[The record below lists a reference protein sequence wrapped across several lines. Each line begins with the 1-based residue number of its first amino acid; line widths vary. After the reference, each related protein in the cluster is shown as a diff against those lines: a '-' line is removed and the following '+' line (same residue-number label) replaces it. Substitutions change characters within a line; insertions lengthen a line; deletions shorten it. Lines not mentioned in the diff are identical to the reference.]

1 MKIIFIV
8 VIFLSQ
14 SNLFGTEYFR
24 WAADAESN
32 APYIFQDAK
41 KPTIIKGFEYDIAN
55 AIARRMGMQAV
66 HVQNQW
72 DGLIPG
78 LSRGDYVAVING
90 IEVTEDRKREVLFSI
105 PYYYTFEQLVVRT
118 SDYRINKLDD
128 LQGKAVGAL
137 KNSLAERILKDFDY
151 IELRSYEGEVNA
163 FEDLSNGR
171 IEAALVDY
179 PIALYYTAIHP
190 ELKMV
195 GEPIGEVI
203 YSVAIHKSNPQLLE
217 KINRAIADMIQ
228 SGEMRQI
235 LEKWNL
241 WNSVLSNKWGD
252 FSQTPFPKTEWEN
265 FIQNN
270 IVGTSLLER
279 LERYIS
285 VLPLFGQA
293 TLVTLT
299 LSVISMIV
307 AIILGSVLAML
318 KIFGPKSISIAAT
331 SIIEIIRGTPLLIQL
346 LIIFYALPTIGIK
359 LSPMLA
365 AIVGLGINYAA
376 YEAENYRA
384 GLIAIARGQMEA
396 ALSLGMSRRQA
407 LRHIILPQSFKIV
420 IPPVT
425 NDFISLLKDSSL
437 VSVITMVEL
446 TKVYN
451 QVAATYFDYLG
462 TGIIVAVIYLLIGL
476 PFVRLAK
483 YFEKIYGTKEFTNAL

>member
-1 MKIIFIV
+1 MKIIVLLLI
-8 VIFLSQ
+8 IICQ
-14 SNLFGTEYFR
+14 TNLFSTEYFR

-41 KPTIIKGFEYDIAN
+41 NPSILKGFEYDIAN
-55 AIARRMGMQAV
+55 AIAKHMNMQAI

-78 LSRGDYVAVING
+78 LSRSDYVAVING
-90 IEVTEDRKREVLFSI
+90 IEVTEDRKIEVLFSK
-105 PYYYTFEQLVVRT
+105 PYYITFEQLVVKT
-118 SDYRINKLDD
+118 SDYKINKMDD
-128 LQGKAVGAL
+128 LRGKSVGAL
-137 KNSLAERILKDFDY
+137 KNSLAERILRDFDY

-163 FEDLSNGR
+163 FEDLANGR
-171 IEAALVDY
+171 IDAALVDY

-195 GEPIGEVI
+195 GEPFGEVI
-203 YSVAIHKSNPQLLE
+203 YSVAIHKNNPQLLE
-217 KINRAIADMIQ
+217 RVNLALSEIIN
-228 SGEMRQI
+228 SGEMRKI

-241 WNSVLSNKWGD
+241 WNSVLANKWGD
-252 FSQTPFPKTEWEN
+252 FSERNYPQTEWEN
-265 FIQNN
+265 FLKNN
-270 IVGTSLLER
+270 TLGISLWER
-279 LERYIS
+279 IERYVS
-285 VLPLFGQA
+285 VLPLFARA
-293 TLVTLT
+293 TFVTLS
-299 LSVISMIV
+299 LSIISMLL
-307 AIILGSVLAML
+307 AIILGSILAIL
-318 KIFGPKSISIAAT
+318 KIFGPKIISLTT
-331 SIIEIIRGTPLLIQL
+331 SGIIEVIRGTPLLIQL
-346 LIIFYALPTIGIK
+346 FIIFYALPSIGIK

-365 AIVGLGINYAA
+365 AIIGLGINYAA

-384 GLIAIARGQMEA
+384 GLVAIARGQMEA
-396 ALSLGMSRRQA
+396 ALALGMGRRQA
-407 LRHIILPQSFKIV
+407 LRYIIFPQSFKIV

-462 TGIIVAVIYLLIGL
+462 TGVIVAAIYLLIGL

-483 YFEKIYGTKEFTNAL
+483 YFERRFGMQGLKIQ

>member
-1 MKIIFIV
+1 MRKYIILFII
-8 VIFLSQ
+8 VIQ
-14 SNLFGTEYFR
+14 SNLISQEYFR

-41 KPTIIKGFEYDIAN
+41 NPSIVKGFEYDIAN
-55 AIARRMGMQAV
+55 AIARRMGMKAM

-90 IEVTEDRKREVLFSI
+90 IELTEDRKREVLFSI

-118 SDYRINKLDD
+118 SDYKINKIEDIK
-128 LQGKAVGAL
+128 GKAVGAL
-137 KNSLAERILKDFDY
+137 KNSLAERILRDFQY

-163 FEDLSNGR
+163 FEDLANGR

-190 ELKMV
+190 ELKKV
-195 GEPIGEVI
+195 GEPFGEVI
-203 YSVAIHKSNPQLLE
+203 YSVAIHPKNPQLLE
-217 KINRAIADMIQ
+217 RVNLALSQIIET
-228 SGEMRQI
+228 GEMREI

-241 WNSVLSNKWGD
+241 WNNVLANKWGD
-252 FSQTPFPKTEWEN
+252 FSQKIYPKTEWQN
-265 FIQNN
+265 FVQNN
-270 IVGTSLLER
+270 SLGVSIWER

-285 VLPLFGQA
+285 VMPLFGQA

-299 LSVISMIV
+299 LSIVSMIL
-307 AIILGSVLAML
+307 AIILGSILAIMR
-318 KIFGPKSISIAAT
+318 IFGPKSISIAAT
-331 SIIEIIRGTPLLIQL
+331 SFIEIIRGTPLLIQL
-346 LIIFYALPTIGIK
+346 FIIFYALPSIGIK

-365 AIVGLGINYAA
+365 AILGLGINYAA

-384 GLIAIARGQMEA
+384 GLLAIARGQMEA
-396 ALSLGMSRRQA
+396 ALSLGMGRRQA
-407 LRHIILPQSFKIV
+407 LRYIILPQSFKIV

-462 TGIIVAVIYLLIGL
+462 TGIIVAIIYLLIGL

-483 YFEKIYGTKEFTNAL
+483 YFEKRYGMKELKA

>member
-1 MKIIFIV
+1 MKKILIIV
-8 VIFLSQ
+8 WFLSI
-14 SNLFGTEYFR
+14 NLTFAEEYFK
-24 WAADAESN
+24 WGADAESN

-41 KPTIIKGFEYDIAN
+41 NPSIIKGFEYDIAN
-55 AIARRMGMQAV
+55 ALARRMGMKAI

-78 LSRGDYVAVING
+78 LSRGEYIAVING

-118 SDYRINKLDD
+118 EDYKITKIED
-128 LQGKAVGAL
+128 LKGKKVGAL
-137 KNSLAERILKDFDY
+137 KNSLAERILRDFDF

-163 FEDLSNGR
+163 FEDLANGR

-195 GEPIGEVI
+195 GEPFGEVVYAI
-203 YSVAIHKSNPQLLE
+203 AIHPSNFQLLE
-217 KINRAIADMIQ
+217 RVNLALSQMIN
-228 SGEMRQI
+228 SGEMREI

-252 FSQTPFPKTEWEN
+252 FSQKVYPKTEWEN
-265 FIQNN
+265 FVKNHI
-270 IVGTSLLER
+270 IGVSWVER
-279 LERYIS
+279 FERYIA

-293 TLVTLT
+293 TLVTLS
-299 LSVISMIV
+299 LSIISMILAV
-307 AIILGSVLAML
+307 LLGGILAIM
-318 KIFGPKSISIAAT
+318 KIFAPKSLSLAAT
-331 SIIEIIRGTPLLIQL
+331 GIIEIIRGTPLLIQL
-346 LIIFYALPTIGIK
+346 FIIFYALPSIGLK
-359 LSPMLA
+359 LSPMVA

-384 GLIAIARGQMEA
+384 GLVAIARGQMEA
-396 ALSLGMSRRQA
+396 ALSLGMTRRQA
-407 LRHIILPQSFKIV
+407 LRYIIFPQSIKIV

-462 TGIIVAVIYLLIGL
+462 TGIIVAIIYLLIGL
-476 PFVRLAK
+476 PFVRLSK
-483 YFEKIYGTKEFTNAL
+483 YFEQRFGVKEAKG

>member
-1 MKIIFIV
+1 MKRIV
-8 VIFLSQ
+8 LLVLVMIQ
-14 SNLFGTEYFR
+14 TNLYAVEYFR

-41 KPTIIKGFEYDIAN
+41 NPSIVKGFEYDIAN
-55 AIARRMGMQAV
+55 AIARRMNMKAM

-118 SDYRINKLDD
+118 SDYKINKLLD
-128 LQGKAVGAL
+128 LRGKAVGAL
-137 KNSLAERILKDFDY
+137 KNSLAERILKDLDY

-163 FEDLSNGR
+163 FEDLTNGR

-195 GEPIGEVI
+195 GEPFGEVI
-203 YSVAIHKSNPQLLE
+203 YSVAVHPKNAKLLE
-217 KINRAIADMIQ
+217 RINLALSEMIE
-228 SGEMRQI
+228 SGEMREI

-241 WNSVLSNKWGD
+241 WNPVLASKWGD
-252 FSQTPFPKTEWEN
+252 FSQKIYPKTEWEN
-265 FIQNN
+265 FVKNN
-270 IVGTSLLER
+270 TLGVGLIER
-279 LERYIS
+279 LERYIA
-285 VLPLFGQA
+285 VMPLFGQA
-293 TLVTLT
+293 TLVTLS
-299 LSVISMIV
+299 LSVISMLLAIFLG
-307 AIILGSVLAML
+307 IILAIL
-318 KIFGPKSISIAAT
+318 KIFAPKSISFIAT

-346 LIIFYALPTIGIK
+346 FIIFYALPGIGIK

-365 AIVGLGINYAA
+365 AIIGLGVNYAA

-384 GLIAIARGQMEA
+384 GLLAIAHGQMEA
-396 ALSLGMSRRQA
+396 ALALGMGRRQA
-407 LRHIILPQSFKIV
+407 LRYIIIPQSIKIV
-420 IPPVT
+420 IPPIT

-462 TGIIVAVIYLLIGL
+462 TGIIVAIIYLLIGL

-483 YFEKIYGTKEFTNAL
+483 YFEKRYGMKELKAS

>member
-1 MKIIFIV
+1 MKKFV
-8 VIFLSQ
+8 LIFLVIIQ
-14 SNLFGTEYFR
+14 ANLLGQEYFR

-41 KPTIIKGFEYDIAN
+41 NPSILKGFEYDIAN
-55 AIARRMGMQAV
+55 RLANRMNMKSM

-105 PYYYTFEQLVVRT
+105 PYYHTFEQLVVRT
-118 SDYRINKLDD
+118 SDYKVHQMED
-128 LQGKAVGAL
+128 LNGKAVGAL
-137 KNSLAERILKDFDY
+137 KNSLAERILRDFDY
-151 IELRSYEGEVNA
+151 IKLLSYEGEVNA
-163 FEDLSNGR
+163 FEDLANGR
-171 IEAALVDY
+171 IDAALVDY

-195 GEPIGEVI
+195 GEPFGEVVYAI
-203 YSVAIHKSNPQLLE
+203 AIHPDNPQLLE
-217 KINRAIADMIQ
+217 RVNLALSQMIET
-228 SGEMRQI
+228 GEMRVI

-241 WNSVLSNKWGD
+241 WNSVLANKWGD
-252 FSQTPFPKTEWEN
+252 FSQKMYPKSEWDN
-265 FIQNN
+265 FVQFNTLG
-270 IVGTSLLER
+270 VSLVER

-285 VLPLFGQA
+285 VMPLFGRA

-299 LSVISMIV
+299 ISIISMIL
-307 AIILGSVLAML
+307 AIILGSFLAIM
-318 KIFGPKSISIAAT
+318 KIFGPKWISIT
-331 SIIEIIRGTPLLIQL
+331 TTGIIEVIRGTPLLIQL
-346 LIIFYALPTIGIK
+346 FIIFYALPSIGIK

-384 GLIAIARGQMEA
+384 GLVAIARGQMEA
-396 ALSLGMSRRQA
+396 ALSLGMGRRQA
-407 LRHIILPQSFKIV
+407 LRFIIFPQSFKIV

-462 TGIIVAVIYLLIGL
+462 TGIIVAIIYLLIGL

-483 YFEKIYGTKEFTNAL
+483 YFEKRYGMKGLSV

>member
-1 MKIIFIV
+1 MKKAIM
-8 VIFLSQ
+8 FLFVLIQ
-14 SNLFGTEYFR
+14 TNLFCQEYFR

-41 KPTIIKGFEYDIAN
+41 NPSILKGFEYDIAN
-55 AIARRMGMQAV
+55 AIANHLQMKAM
-66 HVQNQW
+66 HIQNQW

-105 PYYYTFEQLVVRT
+105 PYYYTFEQIVVRT
-118 SDYRINKLDD
+118 SDYKVNRIED
-128 LQGKAVGAL
+128 LRGKSVGAL
-137 KNSLAERILKDFDY
+137 KNSLAERILRDFDY
-151 IELRSYEGEVNA
+151 IKLLSYEGEVNA
-163 FEDLSNGR
+163 FEDLANGR
-171 IEAALVDY
+171 IDAALVDY

-195 GEPIGEVI
+195 GEPFGEVV
-203 YSVAIHKSNPQLLE
+203 YAVAIHRDNPKLLE
-217 KINRAIADMIQ
+217 RVNLALSQMIE
-228 SGEMRQI
+228 SGEMREI

-241 WNSVLSNKWGD
+241 WNSVLANKWGD
-252 FSQTPFPKTEWEN
+252 FSQKIYPKFGWDD
-265 FIQNN
+265 FVQFNN
-270 IVGTSLLER
+270 LGISFMER
-279 LERYIS
+279 IERYIS
-285 VLPLFGQA
+285 VLPLFGRA

-299 LSVISMIV
+299 LSIISMLL
-307 AIILGSVLAML
+307 AIIIGSFLAVM
-318 KIFGPKSISIAAT
+318 KIFGPKWISYIAT
-331 SIIEIIRGTPLLIQL
+331 SFIEIIRGTPLLIQL
-346 LIIFYALPTIGIK
+346 FIIFYALPSIGIK

-384 GLIAIARGQMEA
+384 GLVAIARGQMEA
-396 ALSLGMSRRQA
+396 ALSLGMGRRQA
-407 LRHIILPQSFKIV
+407 LRYIILPQSFKIV

-462 TGIIVAVIYLLIGL
+462 TGIIVAIIYLLIGL

-483 YFEKIYGTKEFTNAL
+483 YFEKRYGMKGLTS